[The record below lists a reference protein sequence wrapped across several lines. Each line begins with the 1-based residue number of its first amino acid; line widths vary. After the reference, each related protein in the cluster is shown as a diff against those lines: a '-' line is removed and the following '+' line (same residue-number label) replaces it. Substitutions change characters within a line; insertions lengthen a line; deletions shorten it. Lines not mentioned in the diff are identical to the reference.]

1 MKVFVALI
9 VAVWLRARVF
19 ATAIHYH
26 PNLMIVGKAGA
37 YQSEALNGT
46 PLEWQAPSLACK
58 N

>member
-1 MKVFVALI
+1 MKVFIALI

-26 PNLMIVGKAGA
+26 PSLMVVGKAGA

-46 PLEWQAPSLACK
+46 PL
-58 N
+58 